1 MKTFWKLV
9 FSTTLLSNE
18 ILFSPIAAAITIIDT
33 PIPITYEIFIKQ
45 RYNWK
50 LNSDR
55 ILALPTEF
63 THIKK
68 INLTLGIVE
77 NIKDKW

>member
-1 MKTFWKLV
+1 MA
-9 FSTTLLSNE
+9 STK
-18 ILFSPIAAAITIIDT
+18 T
-33 PIPITYEIFIKQ
+33 PIPVPITYEIFIKQ
-45 RYNWK
+45 RYNSK

-55 ILALPTEF
+55 ILALPIDF

-77 NIKDKW
+77 NIKDK